1 MEFCKNE
8 NSNLVL
14 PADEVGEGFYESRIT
29 TSISQEDLEELM
41 TFIKK
46 DPYLRPIIEDIAT
59 GGPTIMMSGSRSMRL
74 STNAKI
80 RRNKHAKQNWK
91 NKVKRRK
98 LEAKG
103 QTEANVEEMGQM
115 VPNVDEG
122 APEFEQGPDDVDFST
137 VKIRREKVEYSR
149 EEEEKL
155 KRLQEQSKENPGSH
169 PFDEVIVE
177 ENQQIIA
184 EFCKKEIWFFPQM
197 RLGMNLMN
205 QEHLHLS
212 PKKIWK
218 N

>member
-1 MEFCKNE
+1 
-8 NSNLVL
+8 
-14 PADEVGEGFYESRIT
+14 
-29 TSISQEDLEELM
+29 
-41 TFIKK
+41 
-46 DPYLRPIIEDIAT
+46 
-59 GGPTIMMSGSRSMRL
+59 MRL

-169 PFDEVIVE
+169 PFDEALISIRVNLS
-177 ENQQIIA
+177 NQKASLFNPGYCGGKPADNCGILQ
-184 EFCKKEIWFFPQM
+184 E
-197 RLGMNLMN
+197 GNLVLPADEVAVSFMLRN
-205 QEHLHLS
+205 SAL
-212 PKKIWK
+212 K
-218 N
+218 